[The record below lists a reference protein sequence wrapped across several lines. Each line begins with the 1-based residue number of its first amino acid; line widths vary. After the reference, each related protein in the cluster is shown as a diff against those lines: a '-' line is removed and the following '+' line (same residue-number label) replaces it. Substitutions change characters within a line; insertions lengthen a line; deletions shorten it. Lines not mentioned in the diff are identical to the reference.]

1 MCCTWRTFYPEVF
14 AISANYFCRTLGVLW
29 CNHNIVWFISVASSQ
44 FNTVWRKRKGENR
57 NIFFNLFMA
66 LLLTYKFLLGRAFSL
81 GDLDSL
87 LAIGCDILIT
97 FSPDFIS
104 LLWGEI
110 RNLSLL
116 MKKRERGLRPFFYM
130 KWGKWFR
137 KPTCACLALFTAN
150 EWSALLQERV
160 DPWTH
165 NITML
170 ACFHKQIKAT
180 HDGLCRAL
188 STNVNKAFYASML
201 RRTTVK
207 KLFTTPRKCFNNT
220 QEISWGRLK

>member
-1 MCCTWRTFYPEVF
+1 
-14 AISANYFCRTLGVLW
+14 
-29 CNHNIVWFISVASSQ
+29 
-44 FNTVWRKRKGENR
+44 
-57 NIFFNLFMA
+57 MA

-130 KWGKWFR
+130 K
-137 KPTCACLALFTAN
+137 
-150 EWSALLQERV
+150 
-160 DPWTH
+160 
-165 NITML
+165 
-170 ACFHKQIKAT
+170 
-180 HDGLCRAL
+180 
-188 STNVNKAFYASML
+188 
-201 RRTTVK
+201 
-207 KLFTTPRKCFNNT
+207 
-220 QEISWGRLK
+220 